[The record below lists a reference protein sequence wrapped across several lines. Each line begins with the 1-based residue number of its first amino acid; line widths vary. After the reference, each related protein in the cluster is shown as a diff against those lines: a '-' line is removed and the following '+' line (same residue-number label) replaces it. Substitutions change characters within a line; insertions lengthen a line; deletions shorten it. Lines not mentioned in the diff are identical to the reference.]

1 MKLQAAID
9 RRSLQETIE
18 LAKKLDPIVDI
29 VEIGTSA
36 IKDFGFA
43 ALKNLKSEFHHAE
56 ILFDI
61 KTNDEGDY
69 EFKSGYKAGADILT
83 VMGAMDL
90 STLEKTYQVS
100 QDFHRDM
107 FIDLMAMKN
116 QQIAPLM
123 KFNQAIF
130 GLHHSHDSS
139 SNFDATDSV
148 AKFHETYPSA
158 SRIAVAGGINLK
170 SAAALS
176 KQNLTEIIIVGGA
189 VSGADDPVQSA
200 KKFME
205 VIK

>member
-90 STLEKTYQVS
+90 STLKKTYQVS

-107 FIDLMAMKN
+107 FIDLM
-116 QQIAPLM
+116 
-123 KFNQAIF
+123 
-130 GLHHSHDSS
+130 
-139 SNFDATDSV
+139 
-148 AKFHETYPSA
+148 
-158 SRIAVAGGINLK
+158 
-170 SAAALS
+170 
-176 KQNLTEIIIVGGA
+176 
-189 VSGADDPVQSA
+189 
-200 KKFME
+200 
-205 VIK
+205 

>member
-69 EFKSGYKAGADILT
+69 E
-83 VMGAMDL
+83 
-90 STLEKTYQVS
+90 
-100 QDFHRDM
+100 
-107 FIDLMAMKN
+107 
-116 QQIAPLM
+116 
-123 KFNQAIF
+123 
-130 GLHHSHDSS
+130 
-139 SNFDATDSV
+139 
-148 AKFHETYPSA
+148 
-158 SRIAVAGGINLK
+158 
-170 SAAALS
+170 
-176 KQNLTEIIIVGGA
+176 
-189 VSGADDPVQSA
+189 
-200 KKFME
+200 
-205 VIK
+205 